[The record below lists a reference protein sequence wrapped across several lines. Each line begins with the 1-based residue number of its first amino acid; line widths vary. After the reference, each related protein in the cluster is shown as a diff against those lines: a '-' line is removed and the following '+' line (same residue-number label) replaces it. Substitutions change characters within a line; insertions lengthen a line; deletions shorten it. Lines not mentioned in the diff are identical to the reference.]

1 MSRIRAVAVLAA
13 LLTATV
19 ATATGW
25 GQPAWWAL
33 PALAAGVAI
42 SEVAVV
48 HMSFGRQRW
57 TFSLFEGVMAA
68 AFVLASG
75 AWSVVGV
82 ALGVIVAQT
91 VRRQPPL
98 KLWFNVSQFSAG
110 AALGAALSTSL
121 GGGVTGAMAGMG
133 LFWFVN
139 NAMVALAVSFATGQ
153 KVLAVFRASAF
164 LAAVHATGTT
174 SMGLLA
180 AWLSFNAPLG
190 LLGLLVPMILLWSSY
205 DEQTARAAE
214 ARLFAELARGQE
226 QALQKSADAAAQV
239 VLTAAARLFGGAD
252 VEMLLLDADGPVR
265 YVGDEFGVGERRRVD
280 TDTFDEPW
288 VLRALGSR
296 GVTTGVDQG
305 RPYCS
310 AILGEPGAPLAVLV
324 ARRAEGASAFGRREA
339 TLAGVLV
346 QQAESWLSV
355 AALTE
360 SRDEAVEAAAAADQT
375 ARALGD
381 LGAHTAPALGVLR
394 ESAARLTRLATDPNG
409 RDPVGDI
416 VEELHAV
423 ERAVASLLGAIAL
436 AADPELARGDLGSGA
451 IVETPAPAARV
462 QEDWTTTGVLD
473 QVSGRT

>member
-1 MSRIRAVAVLAA
+1 VAA
-13 LLTATV
+13 
-19 ATATGW
+19 
-25 GQPAWWAL
+25 
-33 PALAAGVAI
+33 VAI

-57 TFSLFEGVMAA
+57 TFSLFEGVMAG

-82 ALGVIVAQT
+82 ALGVLVAQT
-91 VRRQPPL
+91 VRRQPML
-98 KLWFNVSQFSAG
+98 KLWFNVSQFAAG
-110 AALGAALSTSL
+110 AALGSALSTWL
-121 GGGVTGAMAGMG
+121 HGGVLGAMAGMG

-139 NAMVALAVSFATGQ
+139 NAMVALAVSISTGQ
-153 KVLAVFRASAF
+153 KALAVFRASAF

-180 AWLSFNAPLG
+180 AWLSINAPLG
-190 LLGLLVPMILLWSSY
+190 LFGLLVPMILLWSSY

-265 YVGDEFGVGERRRVD
+265 YTGDEFGVGERRRVD

-288 VLRALGSR
+288 VLRALGAG
-296 GVTTGVDQG
+296 GVTTGVEGG
-305 RPYCS
+305 RPFCS
-310 AILGEPGAPLAVLV
+310 AVLGEPGAPLAVLV
-324 ARRAEGASAFGRREA
+324 ARRQDGASAFGRREA

-360 SRDEAVEAAAAADQT
+360 SRDEAVEAAAAAGET

-381 LGAHTAPALGVLR
+381 LGAHTAPALNVLR
-394 ESAARLTRLATDPNG
+394 DSAARLTRLATDPAG

-436 AADPELARGDLGSGA
+436 AAEPDLVRGEFDVDLSA
-451 IVETPAPAARV
+451 ETPAPTRS

-473 QVSGRT
+473 QVTNTS